1 MPAQSFLPEALP
13 RLLTLGET
21 GRLPQTPTRET
32 AGARA
37 VVRGVEGRC
46 VTASRTT
53 RLRSGCGAGSELPSG
68 GACAPPHVG
77 GDGTSPPNP
86 HPGTAGARAVV
97 RGVEGR
103 CVTASRT
110 TRLRSGCGAGS
121 ELLPEALPRLL
132 TLGDGGL
139 PQPPPGDRRREGGG
153 AGCGGSVRDCV
164 THDTA
169 SKEGGAG
176 SELPSGGACAPPHV
190 GGDGTSPPNPH
201 PGDRRREGG
210 GAGCGGSVRDCVT
223 HDTASKEGGAG
234 SELPSGGACAPPHV
248 GGAGV
253 CPEVG
258 RVLWRPRGRMG
269 PGSTGQGKARR
280 LKWPR

>member
-1 MPAQSFLPEALP
+1 
-13 RLLTLGET
+13 
-21 GRLPQTPTRET
+21 
-32 AGARA
+32 
-37 VVRGVEGRC
+37 VRDC
-46 VTASRTT
+46 VTHHAASKE
-53 RLRSGCGAGSELPSG
+53 GGAGSELPSG

-86 HPGTAGARAVV
+86 H
-97 RGVEGR
+97 
-103 CVTASRT
+103 
-110 TRLRSGCGAGS
+110 
-121 ELLPEALPRLL
+121 
-132 TLGDGGL
+132 
-139 PQPPPGDRRREGGG
+139 PGDRRREGGG

-248 GGAGV
+248 GGDGTSPPNPHPGDRRREGGGAGCGGSV
-253 CPEVG
+253 RDCVTHHVASQWVRCRLRASFRRRLRASSRWG
-258 RVLWRPRGRMG
+258 RRDVSPKPPPGRPPARGRWCG
-269 PGSTGQGKARR
+269 VWRVGA
-280 LKWPR
+280 